1 MAEVLPAL
9 ISKIERSLVTSQ
21 AHVDIIM
28 KGALAVNERDINM
41 AVSMNWGALGLG
53 SVVAFL
59 IGWFLFGLLG
69 AILLAVIVLILMGI
83 LVIK

>member
-1 MAEVLPAL
+1 
-9 ISKIERSLVTSQ
+9 
-21 AHVDIIM
+21 M